1 MVKRRV
7 MLNFPQELL
16 KEPIIYNLGQQFNV
30 VTNIHLADITEDR
43 GWLIV
48 DIEGEEKQI
57 EDGLA
62 WVMTKGVRV
71 DPVAEG

>member
-1 MVKRRV
+1 
-7 MLNFPQELL
+7 MLTFPQELL

-30 VTNIHLADITEDR
+30 VTNIHLADITADR
-43 GWLIV
+43 GWLMV
-48 DIEGEEKQI
+48 ELEGEEKQI